1 MRKTNEGR
9 SAAGILLPAAGSGLA
24 AILLLL
30 LIGAMLVQRGT
41 LNEALMR
48 PYAVFALCFGCAL
61 SAFISAVRAPGGKF
75 LWAAGAGMTVF
86 VILLI
91 GGVLLSEGP
100 IHILKTIFSLL
111 FALAAS
117 ALGGFAGATRRKKR
131 KY

>member
-9 SAAGILLPAAGSGLA
+9 SAVGILLPAAGLGLA

-30 LIGAMLVQRGT
+30 LAGAMFVQRGT
-41 LNEALMR
+41 INESMTR
-48 PYAVFALCFGCAL
+48 PYAVFALCFGCAV

-100 IHILKTIFSLL
+100 IHILKTLLSFL
-111 FALAAS
+111 FAISAS